1 MVVVVL
7 DFDRTII
14 DDDSDRWVINETGLT
29 DLFNQLRATMPS
41 WTSLM
46 DRMME
51 ELHSKGITTDK
62 IANCLKTAFLSP
74 NIVSAI
80 KSAHS
85 LGCDL
90 RIISDAN
97 LFYIQTILE
106 HHNILGCFSQ
116 INTNPTFVDEKGR
129 LCITPFHDST
139 TLPPHDCQLC
149 PSNMCKG
156 LVIDRIR
163 GSLPESE
170 TRFIYVG
177 DGAGDYCPTLKLEG
191 GDFVMPRKNYPLWNR
206 ICSDPKLVH
215 AKVHDWSNGEELES
229 ILLNLVNKLAT

>member
-1 MVVVVL
+1 MVIVVL

-14 DDDSDRWVINETGLT
+14 DDDSDRWVINQMGLS

-85 LGCDL
+85 LGYYC
-90 RIISDAN
+90 
-97 LFYIQTILE
+97 Y
-106 HHNILGCFSQ
+106 FS
-116 INTNPTFVDEKGR
+116 TFSA
-129 LCITPFHDST
+129 IH
-139 TLPPHDCQLC
+139 
-149 PSNMCKG
+149 
-156 LVIDRIR
+156 
-163 GSLPESE
+163 
-170 TRFIYVG
+170 
-177 DGAGDYCPTLKLEG
+177 
-191 GDFVMPRKNYPLWNR
+191 
-206 ICSDPKLVH
+206 
-215 AKVHDWSNGEELES
+215 
-229 ILLNLVNKLAT
+229 